1 MTQTKTKKALLM
13 SVLSMVLCVAMLV
26 GMTFA
31 WFTDTA
37 STAVNKIQAGNLEIS
52 LVDGEG
58 NDLTDEKIQWTAK
71 GTDGKQHPVENPLWE
86 PGCTFRTEQFYL
98 RNDGNLALKYKIN
111 LSFTGDTKLLEVL
124 EFSALV
130 STPNVPGGMITLKTL
145 DAINSFDGHLLP
157 ASESVG
163 GTIPE
168 KVAFKITAKMNK
180 DAGNE
185 YQGLELGDIKVN
197 VVATQ
202 LNHESDSTG
211 PNYDEDAPLNF
222 VSVGT
227 TEELKAVFANA
238 KAGEDVNVSL
248 TDDVTISD
256 QTLMV
261 ANENTPNIGNIN
273 IQGNGNTITNS
284 NAGARCIQLAN
295 FDSTRTITISDVKI
309 VSESTATDNT
319 ERRGLQLF
327 TVKNAKINLINC
339 EIEMKSNN
347 YSYPIKIGGESE
359 NLIVNIT
366 GCTLTGA
373 NCIDSYGK
381 NCTVNITDC
390 VLNSN
395 FVGTSQHLGN
405 CINDQNGTSNT
416 YNIKNTTFNGNWAQP
431 WGSKRAGITFNNL
444 GGNVNNTG
452 NQQFAME

>member
-1 MTQTKTKKALLM
+1 MTQTKTRKALLM

-37 STAVNKIQAGNLEIS
+37 STAVNKIQAGTLK
-52 LVDGEG
+52 VDIVNEAGTSIKGQTMSFVNKDG
-58 NDLTDEKIQWTAK
+58 NANI
-71 GTDGKQHPVENPLWE
+71 LWE
-86 PGCTFRTEQFYL
+86 PGATFRTTGFKIK
-98 RNDGNLALKYKIN
+98 NDGNLALKYKLQLNGISGNSELLDVIKFSVVKADGSIVELDTFEGN
-111 LSFTGDTKLLEVL
+111 LTPENAASKFSEVL
-124 EFSALV
+124 YIQGHMEETA
-130 STPNVPGGMITLKTL
+130 NNDYQGKTL
-145 DAINSFDGHLLP
+145 TGL
-157 ASESVG
+157 G
-163 GTIPE
+163 
-168 KVAFKITAKMNK
+168 IT
-180 DAGNE
+180 
-185 YQGLELGDIKVN
+185 

-227 TEELKAVFANA
+227 TDELEEVFANA

-261 ANENTPNIGNIN
+261 ADENTPNIGNIN

-284 NAGARCIQLAN
+284 NAGARCIQLAK